1 MVADLAA
8 GAEEFAALARRLKEA
23 GETGLRRELYKA
35 IDEAAQPLAREI
47 GSVSHL
53 KPYVPDRYAA
63 VLASDL
69 AVTTSK
75 LTGRN
80 PGVRLIAK
88 GRVRKRKVQL
98 LDSGAIQH
106 PLFGNRTR
114 WFTQR
119 DGVKAGFFTGPAERS
134 APRIRAVILAAMHD
148 VAGKIT
154 KG

>member
-1 MVADLAA
+1 MPGLAA
-8 GAEEFAALARRLKEA
+8 GAEEFAALARRLKET
-23 GETGLRRELYKA
+23 GEVTLRRDLYKA
-35 IDEAAQPLAREI
+35 ISDAARPLAREI

-53 KPYVPDRYAA
+53 RPYLPDRYAA

-69 AVTTSK
+69 AVTTSR

-80 PGVRLIAK
+80 PGVRLVAK

-98 LDSGAIQH
+98 LDTGAIQH

-119 DGVKAGFFTGPAERS
+119 DGMRAGFFTDPAKRSGPQVRDS
-134 APRIRAVILAAMHD
+134 ILAAMRET
-148 VAGKIT
+148 AARIT